1 MKLSELEK
9 KLLSI
14 IGLRGDAPL
23 VELAHFAKSTPH
35 KCRYA
40 LENLFEKKLVRRR
53 VLINPYKLGYSINAF
68 CFSLDTAAR
77 PNRDKIVAALIRA
90 PQVGY
95 LGECSGT
102 YEYRADLLSRNSNE
116 IQSFF
121 AHLSDRFG
129 ATFGDRRWSSTIE
142 IWDFPMKRF
151 DREGTPHTGWRI
163 GLDGLEVKIDER
175 DHTILKSLCKLDTL
189 SHLAIARS
197 LRIPPAT
204 FEFRVK
210 RLREQK
216 IITGYH
222 IWPSAE
228 HFRQLGIQTKVF
240 RLRLSKQKQSTCS
253 QLEDFAREHPFVFSY
268 TKSVGDYD
276 AEFCT
281 LLADSQDERKFTY
294 ALEQL
299 LGDALLTLDHVEI
312 REHLKVW
319 NYPSVL

>member
-1 MKLSELEK
+1 MKLSDLEK
-9 KLLSI
+9 RLLSI

-23 VELAHFAKSTPH
+23 TELAHLAKTTSH

-40 LENLFEKKLVRRR
+40 LENLFERKLVRRR
-53 VLINPYKLGYSINAF
+53 VLINPYKLGYSITAL
-68 CFSLDTAAR
+68 CFSLNTAAR

-95 LGECSGT
+95 LGECSGK

-116 IQSFF
+116 IQALLS
-121 AHLSDRFG
+121 HLTDRFG

-151 DREGTPHTGWRI
+151 DKEGAQHAGWRI
-163 GLDGLEVKIDER
+163 GLDGVVVELDER

-189 SHLAIARS
+189 SHMAIARS
-197 LRIPPAT
+197 LAIPPAT

-228 HFRQLGIQTKVF
+228 HFRQLGMQTKVF
-240 RLRLSKQKQSTCS
+240 RLRLSKQKQAICD
-253 QLEDFAREHPFVFSY
+253 QLEDFARKHPFVFSY
-268 TKSVGDYD
+268 TKSIGDYD
-276 AEFCT
+276 AELCT
-281 LLADSQDERKFTY
+281 LIADAQYERKFTH
-294 ALEQL
+294 ALEKL
-299 LGDALLTLDHVEI
+299 LGDSLFDLDHVEI

-319 NYPSVL
+319 NYPGVW